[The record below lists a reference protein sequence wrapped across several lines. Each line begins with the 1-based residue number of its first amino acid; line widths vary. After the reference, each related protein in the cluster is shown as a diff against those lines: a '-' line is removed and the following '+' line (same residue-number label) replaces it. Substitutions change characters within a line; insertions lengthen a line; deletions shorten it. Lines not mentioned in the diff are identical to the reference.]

1 MKVSKATKNIAKKTG
16 KILLWVV
23 ASVVGLMV
31 LVCSLMMISAVQTFV
46 AHKVT
51 GILSEKM
58 QAEVYIGKLRVD
70 FALNIKLEDI
80 RLNDQYGNNLISAK
94 KGSLSFPSFNTE
106 TANVEIRNIILDE
119 ADVTFRK
126 YESDTALNLQ
136 FFIEFVRPKDKKE
149 KPNVIDLQK
158 VQLKNSR
165 FQLRNDALAGKDEN
179 KVWNYSNMIL
189 ENINLKLDQILIIG
203 DSLNL
208 YIDHLSAR
216 ERSGFQVDKF
226 SGHLMIC
233 RQGLHCLNTHFVTA
247 NKSKINVDFRF
258 DYTDFPD
265 FQDFINKIKFN
276 TDLHKSHLNL
286 ADLVYFVPAFKGM
299 NDFVEVAATVKGT
312 ITDYKIRNL
321 NLLYGQSTEIKGNMD
336 LQGLPVIDETF
347 IDFSIEKLKTNV
359 ADLALFSLPQGKK
372 IPLPDIVKKL
382 QYVETQ
388 GHIVGMYNNFFA
400 DVAFST
406 AAGNASCEVML
417 NLKSDPISYDGKL
430 QTTNLALGNL
440 LNNNDFGN
448 ISMTGQATG
457 KGVKIDDL
465 DFRLQSTVSSI
476 TFRNNTVK
484 DIFVSGN
491 FLSKQ
496 FDGQVKCDDE
506 NFNLQFNGLVDFN
519 HEDVNCNFDATINA
533 LNLSNFQLFRPDSN
547 VIVSA
552 HIEMNSMGKNL
563 DHFSGRLLMDN
574 IVYQENN
581 ISYSFP
587 DFALTVEQEK
597 YPNKTIRLKSNV
609 LNADISGKFTYI
621 QAFAAVQKNLH
632 SQLSNLFPFPNV
644 SNSTQIFDQQVNM
657 SLKLTETIP
666 LLEHFITDMRTDKG
680 GRVSLLLDEG
690 LTVLLSLDQS
700 KKTSDISVE
709 IPQLGI
715 KLEKNKHQLHN
726 LSVVNQQNSK
736 MFTLGIT
743 CDSYFSKQSDTVP
756 DIQKF
761 DFQSVITNNVVD
773 FFATA
778 TGNENNKLSDVLLE
792 GSVEFMD
799 MKKGEIEIVL
809 TNGSIVWDKETF
821 LFDPSN
827 HIYLA
832 KDSLFIRNFGLHTR
846 DGKSIAIQS
855 VTTEKNEPEIRFNFN
870 KINLG
875 LFNVFLNRYQISL
888 NGELTGSGRLI
899 QNTHG
904 YALGSTVEIDDF
916 QFNDIGMGFFKGRTY
931 WNNIEK
937 KLFMQASIFEDK
949 ENINDSLLTIR
960 GSFDPKE
967 KYINLVGKADSLNVR
982 ILEPYLKSFASRV
995 EGFGK
1000 GEVSLKGKISDPKL
1014 TGSIVLKKAVLGIDF
1029 LKTDYFIE
1037 QGTIEF
1043 VDTGFIFNNIAFR
1056 DNHSG
1061 RGNING
1067 MITHSRLR
1075 DFGVNL
1081 KINAANLMVLNTTM
1095 KDNNLFY
1102 GKAFAT
1108 GTASIAGKPSDIL
1121 SIIADVTT
1129 NPLTDISLSLDWG
1142 ITVTESDFIRFVN
1155 FEVEKEK
1162 TDTLVEQPKSS
1173 NMEVNLRVTATP
1185 DAVVRVLLDPTIGG
1199 TIVGRG
1205 NGTIEMILDK
1215 DDNFNMYGPFAISTG
1230 TFDINL
1236 AGVLTRSFK
1245 IENGGTIS
1253 WNGDPTQGIMNVRAV
1268 HTKRVSVNNFFE
1280 ADEAANLRPVTV
1292 NSIVSLNGRL
1302 LNPDMSFTFI
1312 LPDADEF
1319 LRANIYS
1326 AVDTTNREEMVR
1338 QVLNV
1343 LMMGKLE
1350 PSNNSSSVGNTANN
1364 TINYSVGELVSSQI
1378 SKFVSSFSQN
1388 IDVRVN
1394 YRQGENSA
1402 ENEYTADIEWRV
1414 WNDRIRIRTSL
1425 GLLERQDMDNQDRL
1439 LGDFV
1444 AEYDVTSD
1452 GSLKAKVFNMT
1463 NPQDV
1468 LPSTHSSTYSQ
1479 GVGLSFSKDFDKIED
1494 LFKRKSKKKKK
1505 TVPKQP
1511 VGLPEGEEGEEGN

>member
-1 MKVSKATKNIAKKTG
+1 MKVSTTIKNIAKKTG
-16 KILLWVV
+16 KVLLWMV
-23 ASVVGLMV
+23 ASMVGLVV
-31 LVCSLMMISAVQTFV
+31 LVCSLMMIPAVQTRV

-51 GILSEKM
+51 EILSEKM

-136 FFIEFVRPKDKKE
+136 FFIEFVRPKNKKE
-149 KPNVIDLQK
+149 KPSVIDLQK
-158 VQLKNSR
+158 IQLKNSR
-165 FQLRNDALAGKDEN
+165 FQLRNDALAGKDKDE
-179 KVWNYSNMIL
+179 VWNYSNMIV

-208 YIDHLSAR
+208 YIDQLSAR
-216 ERSGFQVDKF
+216 ERSGFQIDKF
-226 SGHLMIC
+226 SGHLVIF
-233 RQGLHCLNTHFVTA
+233 RQGLHCLNTHFATA
-247 NKSKINVDFRF
+247 NKSEINVDFRF

-265 FQDFINKIKFN
+265 FQDFINKVKFN

-299 NDFVEVAATVKGT
+299 NNFVEVAATVKGT

-321 NLLYGQSTEIKGNMD
+321 ALFYGQSTEIKGDMD
-336 LQGLPVIDETF
+336 LQGLPIIDETF
-347 IDFSIEKLKTNV
+347 IDFTIKKLKTNA
-359 ADLALFSLPQGKK
+359 ADLALFSLPKDKK
-372 IPLPDIVKKL
+372 IPIPDVVKKI
-382 QYVETQ
+382 QWVETQ

-400 DVAFST
+400 DATFST

-430 QTTNLALGNL
+430 QTNNLALGKL

-448 ISMTGQATG
+448 INMTGQITG
-457 KGVKIDDL
+457 KGVRIDDL
-465 DFRLQSTVSSI
+465 DFRLQSTVSNI

-484 DIFVSGN
+484 NILISGD

-496 FDGQVKCDDE
+496 FDGQVRCDDE
-506 NFNLQFNGLVDFN
+506 AFNLQFNGLVDFN

-533 LNLSNFQLFRPDSN
+533 LNLSNLQLFRPDSN

-552 HIEMNSMGKNL
+552 HISMNSMGKDL
-563 DHFSGRLLMDN
+563 DHFRGRLSMDSL
-574 IVYQENN
+574 VYQENN
-581 ISYSFP
+581 TPYSFP
-587 DFALTVEQEK
+587 DFSLTIEQET
-597 YPNKTIRLKSNV
+597 YPNKTIQLKSKV
-609 LNADISGKFTYI
+609 LNADISGKFTYL

-632 SQLSNLFPFPNV
+632 DQLPNLIPFPTILDTI
-644 SNSTQIFDQQVNM
+644 TQEIFDQQLNM
-657 SLKLTETIP
+657 SLNLTESIP
-666 LLEHFITDMRTDKG
+666 FLEHFVPNIRINEG
-680 GRVSLLLDEG
+680 VAVALLLDP
-690 LTVLLSLDQS
+690 S
-700 KKTSDISVE
+700 KKTGYISVE
-709 IPQLGI
+709 VPQLEI
-715 KLEKNKHQLHN
+715 IREKQGKINKQQLNN
-726 LSVVNQQNSK
+726 LSVVNQQNGK
-736 MFTLGIT
+736 VFNLDVT
-743 CDSYFSKQSDTVP
+743 CDSYFTKQTDSLP
-756 DIQKF
+756 DVQKF
-761 DFQSVITNNVVD
+761 DFQSVITNNVID

-778 TGNENNKLSDVLLE
+778 TGNKKNKLSDILLE
-792 GSVEFMD
+792 GSVKFMD
-799 MKKGEIEIVL
+799 MKKGEMEIVL
-809 TNGSIVWDKETF
+809 NSGSIVWDKEAF
-821 LFDPSN
+821 LFDASN
-827 HIYLA
+827 HIYFA
-832 KDSLFIRNFGLHTR
+832 KDSLFIRNFGLHAQ
-846 DGKSIAIQS
+846 DGKSIVIQS
-855 VTTEKNEPEIRFNFN
+855 VMTEKNEPEIHFNFN

-875 LFNVFLNRYQISL
+875 LFNVFLNQYQISL
-888 NGELTGSGRLI
+888 NGELTGNGRLI

-916 QFNDIGMGFFKGRTY
+916 QFNDIGMGFFAGRTY

-937 KLFMQASIFEDK
+937 KLFMQASIFETK
-949 ENINDSLLTIR
+949 NNVKDSLLTIR

-982 ILEPYLKSFASRV
+982 VLEPYLKSFASRV

-1043 VDTGFIFNNIAFR
+1043 VDTGFIFNNIACK
-1056 DNHSG
+1056 DKHN
-1061 RGNING
+1061 GNGYVNG
-1067 MITHSRLR
+1067 IITHNKLR

-1081 KINAANLMVLNTTM
+1081 KINASNLMVLNTTM

-1108 GTASIAGKPSDIL
+1108 GTASISGKVNDIL
-1121 SIIADVTT
+1121 SISADVTT

-1142 ITVTESDFIRFVN
+1142 ITVTESDFIRFVS
-1155 FEVEKEK
+1155 FETEKEK
-1162 TDTLVEQPKSS
+1162 TDTLVEKSQS
-1173 NMEVNLRVTATP
+1173 SKMEVNLRVTATP

-1215 DDNFNMYGPFAISTG
+1215 DDNFNMYGPFTISTG

-1245 IENGGTIS
+1245 IESGGTIS
-1253 WNGDPTQGIMNVRAV
+1253 WNGYPTQAIMNVRAV
-1268 HTKRVSVNNFFE
+1268 YAKKVSVNDFFGE
-1280 ADEAANLRPVTV
+1280 EERANLRPVTV

-1312 LPDADEF
+1312 LPDADEL

-1338 QVLNV
+1338 QVMYV
-1343 LMMGKLE
+1343 LMMGKFE
-1350 PSNNSSSVGNTANN
+1350 TKEGSSIGNTANN
-1364 TINYSVGELVSSQI
+1364 TINYSVGELLSSQI
-1378 SKFVSSFSQN
+1378 SKFVSSISQN

-1402 ENEYTADIEWRV
+1402 ENEYTADFEWRV
-1414 WNDRIRIRTSL
+1414 LNDRLSIRTSL
-1425 GLLERQDMDNQDRL
+1425 GLLERQDMDNQNRL

-1444 AEYDVTSD
+1444 AEYDVIRD
-1452 GSLKAKVFNMT
+1452 GSLKAKAFNIT

-1468 LPSTHSSTYSQ
+1468 LPSTYSSTYSQ
-1479 GVGLSFSKDFDKIED
+1479 GVGLSFSKDFDKFKD
-1494 LFKRKSKKKKK
+1494 LFIRKSKKRTK
-1505 TVPKQP
+1505 TVPAQP
-1511 VGLPEGEEGEEGN
+1511 AGLPEEKEGK